1 MGGEGSGR
9 LKNPPKPLKLVK
21 DLIPI
26 DEIFTE
32 PEANIYHDF
41 VDVYLADFDREDL
54 TSGDM
59 DDIMDLAK
67 NRVLEFRLLKTSRD
81 DADRQVDISAALE
94 KIRKENKVL
103 KENLATRRK
112 DRINPNELKGFS
124 IIDLAVAFDDK
135 KKDKLQEQI
144 RKNIVE
150 EKAILE
156 SRKDYTG
163 NRYDVETELRDT
175 EEETA

>member
-1 MGGEGSGR
+1 MAKPGR
-9 LKNPPKPLKLVK
+9 PKSPPKPKKLIKEIV
-21 DLIPI
+21 PI
-26 DEIFTE
+26 DKIFQE
-32 PEANIYHDF
+32 DEAAIYHDF
-41 VDVYLADFDREDL
+41 VDVYLTDFDRDDL

-81 DADRQVDISAALE
+81 DTDRQVDISTALE

-124 IIDLAVAFDDK
+124 IIDLAVAFDDDK
-135 KKDKLQEQI
+135 KQALKEQI
-144 RKNIVE
+144 RKNKKE
-150 EKAILE
+150 EEVILE
-156 SRKDYTG
+156 SRKEYSG
-163 NRYDVETELRDT
+163 NRYDVDT
-175 EEETA
+175 EIADGEDS